1 MAFLNILPDP
11 NNKIDNAGIADN
23 TNGVAGPGF
32 ASMTLTSDDKVM
44 MSRTNTGR
52 VITRK
57 TATQQWITQTREG

>member
-32 ASMTLTSDDKVM
+32 ASMTLTSNDKVM

-52 VITRK
+52 TR
-57 TATQQWITQTREG
+57 T